1 MEDTIIIKHKDAD
14 MGTIHMVAGLMVE
27 LAEATLQS
35 DQVAEIQI
43 AMTVA
48 LPVAGNILSSIKV
61 KAIILEASITI
72 TMAARISTTTRGIIF
87 KVEIRR
93 ATAAMA
99 TMVIIKDTEEVV
111 IAIIITTADTMVL
124 AVMAATV
131 CQVEVQEATTP
142 AATRI
147 IITSSKCI
155 SIKTITTTTIWVIM
169 TVNPR
174 HSHPSSNSS
183 NTHNQTHHNNTKICT
198 PAKTL
203 KAKGPSSPLRLPI
216 TPHRI
221 REATRPRAANSHP
234 VAALRERPCSNPPN
248 SLWPTSPQTPRAP

>member
-1 MEDTIIIKHKDAD
+1 VVEAKAVEDTIIIKQEDAD
-14 MGTIHMVAGLMVE
+14 MGTILTAIGLMVE
-27 LAEATLQS
+27 PAKATLQS

-48 LPVAGNILSSIKV
+48 LLVADSTLSSIKV
-61 KAIILEASITI
+61 EAIMLEASITI
-72 TMAARISTTTRGIIF
+72 TMAARISTTTRGIILE
-87 KVEIRR
+87 VEIRR

-99 TMVIIKDTEEVV
+99 TMVIMVDTERAA
-111 IAIIITTADTMVL
+111 IMAIIVTTADTMVL

-131 CQVEVQEATTP
+131 STVEVQEATTP

-147 IITSSKCI
+147 IITSSKCN
-155 SIKTITTTTIWVIM
+155 SIKAITTTTIWVIM

-183 NTHNQTHHNNTKICT
+183 NTHNQTHHNNTKICST
-198 PAKTL
+198 AKTL
-203 KAKGPSSPLRLPI
+203 KAKGPSSPLRLRI

-221 REATRPRAANSHP
+221 REATRPQAANSHL
-234 VAALRERPCSNPPN
+234 VAALRERPCSNPPPN
-248 SLWPTSPQTPRAP
+248 SG